1 MKFAGEVC
9 PGGGAGWEPHSI
21 ESVFEDIFAGGG
33 VPPMHP
39 GSIRDWGVT
48 LEKMGN
54 GGGFSLGLQPSRMC
68 VSTGIW
74 GVQDRDTHPWME
86 RERERV
92 GETRMGVGGR
102 MLREF
107 EGGENGLQGP
117 VGADFRER
125 ESKRAV
131 ERAKFFTGLKYKDDS
146 SAEERGGRA
155 CDHDP
160 SCLSVPTPLL
170 EANEEAERDDDLCVS
185 GSDCDDLSWLVGLG
199 NMFRVNGVRC
209 EIHR

>member
-1 MKFAGEVC
+1 
-9 PGGGAGWEPHSI
+9 
-21 ESVFEDIFAGGG
+21 
-33 VPPMHP
+33 MHP
-39 GSIRDWGVT
+39 GSIEDWCVT

-54 GGGFSLGLQPSRMC
+54 GGGFSLGLQPSGMY

-74 GVQDRDTHPWME
+74 GVEDRDTHPWME

-102 MLREF
+102 MLGEF
-107 EGGENGLQGP
+107 EGGENGLQGA
-117 VGADFRER
+117 VGADIREG

-131 ERAKFFTGLKYKDDS
+131 ERAKFFTGLEYKDG
-146 SAEERGGRA
+146 SAEERRGGA
-155 CDHDP
+155 GDHDP
-160 SCLSVPTPLL
+160 SCLSVPPPPL
-170 EANEEAERDDDLCVS
+170 EANEEAERDDGVCVG

-199 NMFRVNGVRC
+199 NMFRVNVVRC